1 MVTQKRA
8 QAHTRVTEK
17 DVEELEDD
25 DGCEEEQERRT
36 RREKQERKEQ

>member
-17 DVEELEDD
+17 DVEEMEDD
-25 DGCEEEQERRT
+25 GREKERERRT
-36 RREKQERKEQ
+36 RREDQEERRR

>member
-17 DVEELEDD
+17 YMEEVEDD
-25 DGCEEEQERRT
+25 GREEEQERRT
-36 RREKQERKEQ
+36 RGEKQER